1 MSVQGPERRLAAV
14 LAADMVGYSRLMEVD
29 ERGTLARLKTHRIEL
44 IDPAIAKN
52 NGRIIKTTG
61 DGMLVEF
68 QSVVDAV
75 LCATE
80 VQRRMARRNADV
92 SPARW
97 MQFRI
102 GINLGDVIVEDG
114 DIFGDG
120 VNIASRLEML
130 AEPGGIC
137 VSAAVR
143 DQVDHRL
150 DDVTFEDLGDQSVK
164 NISRP
169 IRVFRL
175 RLEPDPAIPSEHV
188 TDAAPATVVSR
199 KPSIAVLPLVN
210 MSGDPEQEFFV
221 DGLSED
227 IITEL
232 SRFHELLV
240 ISRNSTF
247 VHKGKAVKVQEVA
260 REFGVDYVLEGSV
273 RKSGDRIRVTVQ
285 LIDGETDRH
294 IWAERYDRELEDI
307 FAIQDEMTRAIVATL
322 PGRVEAA
329 THDRAKRKH
338 TDNMA
343 AYECVLAAKVLHHR
357 SIREDNAEAQRLLD
371 RALALDPNYAHAH
384 AWKACVLGQSWIY
397 GWSADSEAT
406 LQQVVA
412 ELEIA
417 LALDDNDSD
426 VHRIL
431 AAVNLTRDDH
441 DKAAYHQ
448 ERALALNPNY
458 DLVVV
463 QQGELLTWLGRPEEG
478 IDWIRK
484 AMRLNPYHP
493 ERFWNHLGRACYCAE
508 KYAEAVDA
516 FSRITR
522 PDHTPSCVPRSDVR
536 ADGQRGRGRR
546 ACGGGPEARA
556 GILGR
561 RLPRHPAL
569 QAGSRPP
576 APRGWPRSRPACRVD
591 PGRSETGRK
600 DRNGLA
606 QRCRPQHEGLRRKRC
621 DGRSAKLIAAQAH
634 LRIVREAHR
643 DDCLRL
649 DEMRAHQASYRHRR
663 ARLRTSTCWRSA
675 PAS

>member
-1 MSVQGPERRLAAV
+1 MDVPGPERRLAAV

-29 ERGTLARLKTHRIEL
+29 ETGTLARLTTHRIEL

-52 NGRIIKTTG
+52 RGRIIKTTG

-68 QSVVDAV
+68 HSVADAV
-75 LCATE
+75 VCAAE
-80 VQRRMARRNADV
+80 VQRRMARRNTDV
-92 SPARW
+92 APGRW
-97 MQFRI
+97 IQFRI
-102 GINLGDVIVEDG
+102 GINLGDVIVQDN

-120 VNIASRLEML
+120 VNVAARLEML

-137 VSAAVR
+137 VSGAVR
-143 DQVDHRL
+143 DQVGDRL
-150 DDVTFEDLGDQSVK
+150 DDIVFEDLGDQSVK
-164 NISRP
+164 NIARP
-169 IRVFRL
+169 IRVYRI
-175 RLEPDPAIPSEHV
+175 RLEPDPETAPEGAKNP
-188 TDAAPATVVSR
+188 AAATTVSK

-210 MSGDPEQEFFV
+210 MSGDPEHEFFA
-221 DGLSED
+221 DGLTED

-232 SRFHELLV
+232 SRFRDLLV

-260 REFGVDYVLEGSV
+260 REFGVEYVLEGSV
-273 RKSGDRIRVTVQ
+273 RKAGGRIRVTVQ
-285 LIDGETDRH
+285 LIDAETDRH
-294 IWAERYDRELEDI
+294 IWAERYDRELQDI

-329 THDRAKRKH
+329 THDRAKRKP

-357 SIREDNAEAQRLLD
+357 SIREDNLEAQRLLD

-384 AWKACVLGQSWIY
+384 SWKGCVLGQSWVY
-397 GWSADSEAT
+397 DWCADRDAT
-406 LQQVVA
+406 FQQIAA

-431 AAVNLTRDDH
+431 AALNLNRDDH

-478 IDWIRK
+478 IDWIKK

-493 ERFWNHLGRACYCAE
+493 ERFWSHLGRACYCAE
-508 KYAEAVDA
+508 KYAEAAEA

-522 PDHTPSCVPRSDVR
+522 PDHTHHAFLAATFAQMGNAVAAAAHAAESLKREPKFSVAAYLVTQHYKREID
-536 ADGQRGRGRR
+536 RR
-546 ACGGGPEARA
+546 RHEAGLLKA
-556 GILGR
+556 G
-561 RLPRHPAL
+561 LPA
-569 QAGSRPP
+569 
-576 APRGWPRSRPACRVD
+576 
-591 PGRSETGRK
+591 
-600 DRNGLA
+600 
-606 QRCRPQHEGLRRKRC
+606 
-621 DGRSAKLIAAQAH
+621 
-634 LRIVREAHR
+634 
-643 DDCLRL
+643 
-649 DEMRAHQASYRHRR
+649 
-663 ARLRTSTCWRSA
+663 
-675 PAS
+675 